1 VTALLL
7 RQPGGFE
14 SFGGIRIGV
23 DMNDLSLSKRPDV
36 GHGALNLDSGVSR
49 PVDRDKTLT
58 ESPAPSIGGIAE
70 SSDNHPPGSHVGP

>member
-1 VTALLL
+1 
-7 RQPGGFE
+7 
-14 SFGGIRIGV
+14 V

-36 GHGALNLDSGVSR
+36 GHGALNLDSGVARLQSR